1 MNRRHPMTGGRD
13 EDDALRVV
21 ATVRSEPE
29 AELIRQRLAQAG
41 ISAVAQRSIG
51 GPEWGA
57 SGSRYVYVRAAEL
70 ERARAVLGE
79 NAE

>member
-1 MNRRHPMTGGRD
+1 MNRHDPMPGGRD
-13 EDDALRVV
+13 EDDELRVV
-21 ATVRSEPE
+21 ATVGSEPE

-70 ERARAVLGE
+70 ERARAILGE
-79 NAE
+79 NEE